1 MYGPMR
7 SPGLMFGISQNQIKS
22 FLAKSLG
29 LNNIIISASST
40 EGALAKFDV
49 PVRSVSADISVSWNG
64 SPALFWANWLLFS
77 RPVLPAHDWRTQ
89 DAKLVRTLLELHVA
103 SAIAYMQR
111 QMRDDGTFMPFD
123 IEFQYDVGYEG
134 DSAVVLGWLDIF
146 LNAIASAVSGLDRAV
161 EVVAL

>member
-1 MYGPMR
+1 L
-7 SPGLMFGISQNQIKS
+7 PGSAGAAERVPDAIYAAIKRHR
-22 FLAKSLG
+22 AACIG
-29 LNNIIISASST
+29 WDA
-40 EGALAKFDV
+40 AVD
-49 PVRSVSADISVSWNG
+49 VRSDFPEGPEPLTDRELEQREMLDDAVDSAR
-64 SPALFWANWLLFS
+64 A
-77 RPVLPAHDWRTQ
+77 VLNKAAVDLINTVPT
-89 DAKLVRTLLELHVA
+89 TFGGIA

>member
-1 MYGPMR
+1 MLAASVSNEQALLRECGVRLHYGRSVMYGPMR

-64 SPALFWANWLLFS
+64 SPALFWANWLLAFS
-77 RPVLPAHDWRTQ
+77 PVLLAHDWRTQ
-89 DAKLVRTLLELHVA
+89 DAKLVRTLLELHVTLPA
-103 SAIAYMQR
+103 SNDFILK
-111 QMRDDGTFMPFD
+111 F
-123 IEFQYDVGYEG
+123 VG
-134 DSAVVLGWLDIF
+134 F
-146 LNAIASAVSGLDRAV
+146 
-161 EVVAL
+161 